1 MPGTRHGG
9 GGWWKWRNIRFSG
22 PSRPEIARTGLQSR
36 SKLLAHHRFYEFQ
49 SIECS
54 ENRILRIARVIHRF
68 TAIQVSNLLRHASY
82 HNRREESTHSTLLE
96 LGLRLKSFLRRNMCH
111 SELFNILRP
120 IFDVM
125 AQSRHLKPCSRV
137 DHIRLRQKW
146 SR

>member
-82 HNRREESTHSTLLE
+82 HNRREESTHSTLIE
-96 LGLRLKSFLRRNMCH
+96 LGLPPQVIFKEEHMSLRTIQH
-111 SELFNILRP
+111 FVTNIR
-120 IFDVM
+120 
-125 AQSRHLKPCSRV
+125 RHGSIQASKAL
-137 DHIRLRQKW
+137 
-146 SR
+146 